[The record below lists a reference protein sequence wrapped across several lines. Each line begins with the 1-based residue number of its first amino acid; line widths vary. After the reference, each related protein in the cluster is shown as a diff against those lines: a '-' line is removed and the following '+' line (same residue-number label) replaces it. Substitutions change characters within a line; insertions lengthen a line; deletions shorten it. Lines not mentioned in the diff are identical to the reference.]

1 MRKISQG
8 VATKIAED
16 MVAKTIGKKIA
27 EVEKEVRDEE
37 ECIKNLSIPSD
48 ILEFHKKYPNLCYCS
63 SYIQLVCDTLVLERA
78 VVNRFP
84 TAGGNKK
91 LIEISR
97 EQYDWFFNQS
107 ELLKSLKEEKE
118 KLQNQIYETL
128 LHLSTPKRI
137 QSDFPEAYE
146 LLEVYIK
153 KEENEKCAVI
163 ALPIDEIK
171 NSLLKYKD

>member
-27 EVEKEVRDEE
+27 EIKQSIRDEK
-37 ECIKNLSIPSD
+37 ECIKDLSIPSD
-48 ILEFHKKYPNLCYCS
+48 VLEFHKKYPNLCCCT
-63 SYIQLVCDTLVLERA
+63 SYIQLVHNTLVLERST
-78 VVNRFP
+78 VNRFP
-84 TAGGNKK
+84 HQGGNQKT
-91 LIEISR
+91 IEISR
-97 EQYDWFFNQS
+97 EQYDYFFNQKQ
-107 ELLKSLKEEKE
+107 LLESLEEEKE

-128 LHLSTPKRI
+128 IHLSTPKRI

-146 LLEVYIK
+146 LLEIII
-153 KEENEKCAVI
+153 KEEENQKCVVV
-163 ALPIDEIK
+163 ALPINEIK